1 MNNQITYKYQQ
12 LYLFLS
18 NSNTGLSVQC
28 LILIAS
34 MLVSFLNAQR
44 NSKKKNVTNLKNSII
59 YDVCSFIVE
68 TLYINDIPF
77 CSLFKVFKKL

>member
-59 YDVCSFIVE
+59 YDVCI
-68 TLYINDIPF
+68 L
-77 CSLFKVFKKL
+77 L